1 MAAKGTIVFE
11 TSELAGAMRD
21 VLGAVQARNTIPILS
36 NVLISAT
43 ATGHVY
49 LTTTDLDRTVTRSCR
64 AKSVSGAVG
73 LTLDAKRLAEVLAT
87 FASGSETHIE
97 VDGSAAVVK
106 SGRARLRFAVL
117 PAEDFPVAVQK
128 AVDTTFTIS
137 ALALARG
144 FNAVRHAI
152 STEEARY
159 YLCGVFW
166 HVKNGRLLYVATD
179 GYRLARYSDDLP
191 PGAAGMPGTI
201 LPTLCID
208 LVRAAAAERGDC
220 DIGVKI
226 GDGKVDF
233 TIGNLVILT
242 KVVEGTFPDYERV
255 IPTQSKLLATID
267 RDEMMEATRR
277 IMVASTDK
285 VRGGAFTFG
294 PSGVK
299 MSINSIGHGE
309 AVDEVTGELA
319 GGSEIRIGFNLKYL
333 RDALSVL
340 PVDTVRFAMGAPADP
355 TLITSTVESGLSLV
369 LMPMNA

>member
-11 TSELAGAMRD
+11 TSELAAAMRD

-49 LTTTDLDRTVTRSCR
+49 LTTTDLDRTVTRACR

-73 LTLDAKRLAEVLAT
+73 LTIEAKRLAEVLGT
-87 FASGSETHIE
+87 FAAGSETHIE
-97 VDGSAAVVK
+97 VDGLAAVVK
-106 SGRARLRFAVL
+106 SGRARLRFSVL
-117 PAEDFPVAVQK
+117 PADDFPVAVQRE
-128 AVDTTFTIS
+128 VVTSFTIS
-137 ALALARG
+137 ATALARG
-144 FNAVRHAI
+144 FNAVRHAV
-152 STEEARY
+152 SKEETRY

-166 HVKNGRLLYVATD
+166 HVRNGRLLYVATD
-179 GYRLARYSDDLP
+179 GHRLARYSDDLP
-191 PGAAGMPGTI
+191 AGAADMRGTI

-208 LVRAAAAERGDC
+208 LVRSAAAERGDC

-242 KVVEGTFPDYERV
+242 KVIDGTYPDYERV
-255 IPTQSKLLATID
+255 IPTQIKLIATVD
-267 RDEMMEATRR
+267 RDEMIDATRR
-277 IMVASTDK
+277 IMVASSDK
-285 VRGGAFTFG
+285 VRGGAFTFR
-294 PSGVK
+294 PAGVT
-299 MSINSIGHGE
+299 MSINSTGHGE
-309 AVDEVTGELA
+309 AVDEVTGDLA
-319 GGSEIRIGFNLKYL
+319 GAAEIRIGFNLAYL
-333 RDALSVL
+333 RDALDVL

-369 LMPMNA
+369 LMPMNV